1 MLCSHSP
8 ISPRVFQTKSWIVKQ
23 LPPAFQCVTAM
34 LSRTLFCGLE
44 YSVYMLK
51 FMFRTEESLSL
62 CHEYSRLLSR
72 ALRGIKLYI

>member
-51 FMFRTEESLSL
+51 FMFRIEESLSL
-62 CHEYSRLLSR
+62 SLFLMRIHDSCLEP
-72 ALRGIKLYI
+72 